1 MRPCIRAPIQAARI
15 WTAGQA
21 AAALALLAETDAA
34 IRSGAAAL
42 EDILLQKLLYE
53 ITLKKGVPCALYEP
67 DAL

>member
-34 IRSGAAAL
+34 IRSGAAL